1 MHCAKVAFSSEPAS
15 HRLTR
20 FGSSQMGPWRA
31 SWKSHGVCWSPRSA
45 GFSMMMSV
53 PQRIAADRRAAVRLA
68 GDLVCPVELAFVPC
82 RDVVDAEYVL
92 AVSHDGW
99 PVLIR
104 VEEAG
109 DGVG

>member
-1 MHCAKVAFSSEPAS
+1 MAS
-15 HRLTR
+15 FLEK
-20 FGSSQMGPWRA
+20 PWRVLVA
-31 SWKSHGVCWSPRSA
+31 SVGRVLYDDVGTAACRSRQE
-45 GFSMMMSV
+45 GG
-53 PQRIAADRRAAVRLA
+53 RAS
-68 GDLVCPVELAFVPC
+68 GDFVCPVELAFVPC
-82 RDVVDAEYVL
+82 RDVVDTEYVF